1 MNFLADEG
9 VEREIVDSLRHL
21 GHTVLYVAEMSP
33 GVSDDDVLDQ
43 ANDASAV
50 LITADKDFGELVFRQ
65 KRIHR
70 GVILTR
76 LDGLSGETKARTMA
90 AVVTDFGD
98 QLPEAFSVVSHG
110 TVRIRRLRS

>member
-1 MNFLADEG
+1 MNFVADEG
-9 VEREIVDSLRHL
+9 VEREIVDSLRRL

-33 GVSDDDVLDQ
+33 GVSDDEVLDK
-43 ANDASAV
+43 ANLAFAI
-50 LITADKDFGELVFRQ
+50 LITTDKDFGELVFRQ

-76 LDGLSGETKARTMA
+76 LDGLSAETKAQTVA
-90 AVVTDFGD
+90 AVVMDFAD

-110 TVRIRRLRS
+110 TVRIRMQKS